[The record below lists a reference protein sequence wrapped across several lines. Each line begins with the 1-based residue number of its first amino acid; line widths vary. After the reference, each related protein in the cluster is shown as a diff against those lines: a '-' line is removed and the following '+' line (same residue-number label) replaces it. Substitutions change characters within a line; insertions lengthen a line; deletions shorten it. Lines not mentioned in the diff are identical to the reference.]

1 MSTTE
6 EEQRI
11 SALRR
16 YNILDTAPETEF
28 ENIIGLVQSTFN
40 VPMAAISFIDTDR
53 QWFKASRGLEITE
66 TPRDVAF
73 CDYTI
78 RSDEPFVV
86 ADAKSDERFE
96 DNPFVTDEGG
106 VQCYLGVPLK
116 TPDGQNI
123 GSLCVI
129 GTEPREFSSA
139 EASVLTGFGKLVVSQ
154 LELRQA
160 ANLDNLTHTMSRGA
174 FLDQLDIAIKSFLQK
189 GIGST
194 LAIVDVDKFKHLND
208 TYGHPVGDKVLQEFV
223 SAILSTLRA
232 DDLVGRL
239 GGDEFG
245 ILLRG
250 VTPATA
256 SVVLARVH
264 EQVMKIKFVEYP
276 DIKVGTSL
284 GYAAISDDVKSK
296 EAWIQLADEA
306 LYQAKNNG
314 RNQIWNARSA

>member
-28 ENIIGLVQSTFN
+28 ENTIGLVQSTFN

-53 QWFKASRGLEITE
+53 QWFKASRGLEVTQ
-66 TPRDVAF
+66 TPRDIAF

-78 RSDEPFVV
+78 RNDEPFVV
-86 ADAKSDERFE
+86 SDAKSDERFE
-96 DNPFVTDEGG
+96 KNPFVTGEAG

-116 TPDGQNI
+116 TPAGQNI
-123 GSLCVI
+123 GTLCVI
-129 GTEPREFSSA
+129 GTEPREFSPE
-139 EASVLTGFGKLVVSQ
+139 EAAALTGFGKLVVSQ
-154 LELRQA
+154 LELCQA

-174 FLDQLDIAIKSFLQK
+174 FLDQLDIAIKSFRQK

-194 LAIVDVDKFKHLND
+194 LAILDIDKFKELND

-223 SAILSTLRA
+223 SAILSTLRG
-232 DDLVGRL
+232 DDLLGRL

-264 EQVMKIKFVEYP
+264 DQVMAINLAKYP
-276 DIKVGTSL
+276 DIKVGMSL
-284 GYAAISDDVKSK
+284 GYVAISDDVMSK
-296 EAWIQLADEA
+296 EAWIQLADDA

-314 RNQIWNARSA
+314 RNQICNARSA